1 MTPGSKSTFGS
12 EPGTACPDRTH
23 RVRLDHVHIRKN
35 IGQYPMLMLFI
46 GALISIAAHVW
57 LGIAL
62 FDKPVGYVDPDTLL
76 SQRPPVRVKR
86 ADFDYVISNRP
97 DEGEGEAT
105 ERDSLADMSK
115 KLLEEDRPP
124 QVETHAQVLDDA
136 ALRPV
141 EDHMAIPG
149 PTELAIDL
157 PAFELTQQ
165 TLSQMTTSSP
175 RDLHFAGEGAGSG
188 VRLESGSGSAAARQ
202 MLSQTGLVTGAN
214 PQVPS
219 PPEVSGDKPVMDR
232 RLLDV
237 DLAAQPIDFA
247 RLALEDTTALNIP
260 EKLDQDFEY
269 TVSRYESGDFPREA
283 GYFKVDVTAL
293 RSLHKLAAMPKDVV
307 FLIDISGSISAE
319 WVEQV
324 VRGVGLALPLLNEG
338 DRFNIVMFSE
348 TPRFFD
354 EQNIQPVTQANI
366 QRAGEFLTQASSGG
380 ATDVNAALSRLLVRD
395 SQMDRVYELVLIS
408 DGKPTRGVIDTRQLI
423 NLITRDNDLRASIYC
438 VAVGNS
444 PNLELLNFLSYRNK
458 GFTVEVPQFTQAG
471 PMIQELLSRLRYP
484 LIKNLRLHVAGDGVS
499 KVFPLDLPNIHQGE
513 RFTIYGR
520 YVPVPGVGVRGD
532 QFTMQ
537 ISGISAGR
545 SVDFT
550 FTRSF
555 SDALHADSGL
565 PRDWAFRKL
574 HQLYSDMI
582 RLGETDDLKKQV
594 NDLRKEYKLK
604 TLY

>member
-1 MTPGSKSTFGS
+1 MTPPGSKSAPGS
-12 EPGTACPDRTH
+12 NPAPASGASGRPA
-23 RVRLDHVHIRKN
+23 HIRKS
-35 IGQYPMLMLFI
+35 IGQYPMLLLII
-46 GALISIAAHVW
+46 GSLISIAAHVW

-86 ADFDYVISNRP
+86 ADFDYVVSNKP
-97 DEGEGEAT
+97 DEGEGEAA
-105 ERDSLADMSK
+105 EKDSLSQMSR
-115 KLLEEDRPP
+115 KLLEDDQPP
-124 QVETHAQVLDDA
+124 QVEMHTQVLENA

-141 EDHMAIPG
+141 EDRMSTPA
-149 PTELAIDL
+149 PTEMAIDL

-175 RDLHFAGEGAGSG
+175 RDLQFAGEGAGSG
-188 VRLESGSGSAAARQ
+188 VRLESSSGSATAQQ
-202 MLSQTGLVTGAN
+202 MLRQTGLVSGAN
-214 PQVPS
+214 PQAPA
-219 PPEVSGDKPVMDR
+219 PPQVSAEQPVMDQ

-260 EKLDQDFEY
+260 ERLDQDFEY
-269 TVSRYESGDFPREA
+269 VVSRYESKDFPREP

-354 EQNIQPVTQANI
+354 EQSIQPVTQANI

-395 SQMDRVYELVLIS
+395 THMDRVYELILIS

-438 VAVGNS
+438 VGVGNS

-458 GFTVEVPQFTQAG
+458 GFTVEVPQFAQAG

-484 LIKNLRLHVAGDGVS
+484 LIKNLRLHVAGEGVS
-499 KVFPLDLPNIHQGE
+499 EVYPLDLPNIHQGE

-520 YVPVPGVGVRGD
+520 YVPVPGALPGGD
-532 QFTMQ
+532 TFTMQ

-545 SVDFT
+545 AVDFT

-555 SDALHADSGL
+555 ADALHADSGL

-582 RLGETDDLKKQV
+582 RVGETDDLKKQV
-594 NDLRKEYKLK
+594 NELRKEYKLK